1 MPISFF
7 QHAHT
12 AEGIKIAE
20 KRAEIIL
27 NFAQATVEYL
37 CTNRASLLT
46 SITPRNGG
54 SQKKLFEVV
63 QKTERPCR
71 IKLRNREVY
80 SKLIIAE
87 SNN

>member
-1 MPISFF
+1 MSNINFKMPISFF
-7 QHAHT
+7 QHAHM

-46 SITPRNGG
+46 LIRPRDGG
-54 SQKKLFEVV
+54 LQKKLFEVV
-63 QKTERPCR
+63 QKIE
-71 IKLRNREVY
+71 KAMQNQVE
-80 SKLIIAE
+80 KA
-87 SNN
+87 

>member
-27 NFAQATVEYL
+27 NFLAYAMQPNVYRVLHSEAEDIS
-37 CTNRASLLT
+37 AS
-46 SITPRNGG
+46 SEH
-54 SQKKLFEVV
+54 FE
-63 QKTERPCR
+63 RSRC
-71 IKLRNREVY
+71 
-80 SKLIIAE
+80 
-87 SNN
+87 

>member
-46 SITPRNGG
+46 SITPRDGG
-54 SQKKLFEVV
+54 SQNKLFEVV
-63 QKTERPCR
+63 QKTE
-71 IKLRNREVY
+71 KAMQNQVKK
-80 SKLIIAE
+80 S
-87 SNN
+87 

>member
-7 QHAHT
+7 QHTHT
-12 AEGIKIAE
+12 AESIKIAE

-37 CTNRASLLT
+37 CTNRTSLLT
-46 SITPRNGG
+46 SITPRTGG

-63 QKTERPCR
+63 QKIEKAMQNQVR
-71 IKLRNREVY
+71 K
-80 SKLIIAE
+80 A
-87 SNN
+87 